1 MYRKIMVPLDGSSLA
16 ECALEHAREI
26 AKGCN
31 VPAVELVTVVKTFF
45 WWEGEVTDPA
55 IYQQVAEDE
64 KAKAQEYLKKAAA
77 ELEKSGLTVRT
88 VILEGSAA
96 EQLINY
102 ARDNGVDLILMTTHG
117 RSGISRF
124 ALGSVTDKVVRAVS
138 VPVLIIAPPGCRVN
152 VI

>member
-26 AKGCN
+26 AQGCN
-31 VPAVELVTVVKTFF
+31 IPVIELVTVVKTFF
-45 WWEGEVTDPA
+45 WWESDITDPA
-55 IYQQVAEDE
+55 IYQQVADDE
-64 KAKAQEYLKKAAA
+64 KAKGQEYLKKEAAQ
-77 ELEKSGLTVRT
+77 LGKSGFTVKT